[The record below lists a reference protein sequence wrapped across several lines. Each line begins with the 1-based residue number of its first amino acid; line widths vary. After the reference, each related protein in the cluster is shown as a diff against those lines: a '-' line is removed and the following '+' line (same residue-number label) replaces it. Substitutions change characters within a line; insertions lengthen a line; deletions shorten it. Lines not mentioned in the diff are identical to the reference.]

1 MATRGTIKI
10 EGINFAKI
18 YKHWDC
24 NPGMML
30 DWLTD
35 FNNSFN
41 KNRGHDPEYKFAQ
54 LLRFSQREGDNYNLD
69 MSETTGWGVV
79 KYEDDLGEEFEYTL
93 TTKEV
98 MVNDKYN

>member
-1 MATRGTIKI
+1 M
-10 EGINFAKI
+10 IN
-18 YKHWDC
+18 Y
-24 NPGMML
+24 
-30 DWLTD
+30 
-35 FNNSFN
+35 FNNIN
-41 KNRGHDPEYKFAQ
+41 KNNIEQIYFNNKLEFVDPEYKFAQ

-69 MSETTGWGVV
+69 MSKTTGWGVV